1 MPFLQVEDVR
11 LYYEWHGPEEAPPLV
26 LVNGLLTDT
35 SSWAPTVQALEHR
48 YRILTYDCR
57 GQGRSDKPPHPYP
70 PSLHAHDLEGMLQ
83 ALGLAAY
90 GVHAIGLSSGGCV
103 LLDLAARR
111 PSWFRSLVIVDAYA
125 RVDNALKARLQGWVA
140 AMEVGGGPL
149 RFDVAT
155 PWVWGRTFLN
165 QNYEALRPFR
175 DKAVGIPQEPAINL
189 IKGAM
194 NHDVLA
200 NLWRITCPTLAVVGE
215 EDVLTPRPYA
225 EEIAGGVAGARLEV
239 LAGAGHASLLEKP
252 EEFNRLALRFLE
264 GAVSGRAGEGGAA

>member
-1 MPFLQVEDVR
+1 MPFLQVGDVQ
-11 LYYEWHGPEEAPPLV
+11 LYYEWHGPNDAPPLV

-35 SSWAPTVQALEHR
+35 SSWAPTVQALEHG

-57 GQGRSDKPPHPYP
+57 GQGRSDKPPQPYP
-70 PSLHAHDLEGMLQ
+70 PSLHARDLEGLLQ
-83 ALGLAAY
+83 ILGLAAH

-103 LLDLAARR
+103 LLDLAARH

-125 RVDNALKARLQGWVA
+125 RVDNTLKAKLQGWVA
-140 AMEVGGGPL
+140 AMKVGGGPL

-175 DKAVGIPQEPAINL
+175 DKALGISQEPAINL
-189 IKGAM
+189 ITGAM
-194 NHDVLA
+194 DYNVVASLGQ
-200 NLWRITCPTLAVVGE
+200 ITCPTLVVVGE

-225 EEIAGGVAGARLEV
+225 EEITEGVVGARLEV

-252 EEFNRLALRFLE
+252 EEFNRLARRFLE
-264 GAVSGRAGEGGAA
+264 GPANGQAGEGGAA